1 MQNGYHR
8 RAALGSLKETKW
20 DSAYVA
26 NYVLANIVSTTMV
39 KICVQRL
46 HFNFLTFICFSS
58 AFLLF
63 GICLIYRKLFSKSI
77 LWVPLRN
84 LPGLMLPVL
93 TIYAMLS
100 MQIIMMQD
108 DIRFAQTVRLTTCFN
123 PAVLLLHRRIT
134 STYKPR
140 NYETVTALT
149 IAFAAILANV
159 HIFSSLEPLH
169 CVAGVI
175 WLIFHYILFAWFEH
189 FKQAKHLNA
198 AHELLTIFTALCAFS
213 LFLFIIDSRLLEV
226 FQYFEMNKHH
236 SFPYIV
242 FPALV
247 FSIAWYVGS
256 LIHCLTVVP
265 VFTLSLATA
274 SVPGIQLWFSFVVPM
289 QYVLLDAWPRKVTVL
304 AQFILLLSIVF
315 YFERCSLD
323 KWEKCRK
330 RSIMNN

>member
-1 MQNGYHR
+1 MY
-8 RAALGSLKETKW
+8 AAQVFSWSLKLYLSVQKVMLLMNNQNSRKR
-20 DSAYVA
+20 SAVRA
-26 NYVLANIVSTTMV
+26 VLLHIQKLFSCLESALFTGINSQTVNQDILSY
-39 KICVQRL
+39 QRC
-46 HFNFLTFICFSS
+46 TF
-58 AFLLF
+58 
-63 GICLIYRKLFSKSI
+63 RKLFSKSI

-247 FSIAWYVGS
+247 FSIACFGPRYTTMVRLCCTDAVRAVGRMAKEGNRACS
-256 LIHCLTVVP
+256 IY
-265 VFTLSLATA
+265 FTF
-274 SVPGIQLWFSFVVPM
+274 IDC
-289 QYVLLDAWPRKVTVL
+289 VLL
-304 AQFILLLSIVF
+304 
-315 YFERCSLD
+315 
-323 KWEKCRK
+323 
-330 RSIMNN
+330 